1 MKIKENKVLLEC
13 ILFGMHSFLAICEVL
28 AYNEKNGNGALIG
41 VIDMNEKKK
50 ALVFPLILDG
60 ATGTELTK
68 RGMPQGAC
76 TERFVLEHPDVITA
90 LQQEYIAAGSDAVLA
105 PTFGANRP
113 TLERHGFKPEKVG
126 QVCRD
131 LFAIT
136 KAHAAGK
143 LIAGDMSP
151 TGFLMQP
158 FGDTA
163 PETVYNIYREQAAT
177 LLDCGVDFFFIE
189 TMIAAAEAR
198 LAVRAVRDLSKD
210 IPVFVS
216 MTVNENGRTMYGDS
230 LDAVLL
236 TLIPFD
242 IQGFGCNCSI
252 GPDVIA
258 KALKPAAPIAKRYGI
273 PLIAKPNAGMPVTD
287 ENGTHFPLTPKDMAG
302 AVDGFVGLGVGIF
315 GGCCGTTPAHIE
327 AIAGAAKATEKERFS
342 DVEDLEEGNYVSS
355 SRVWAAVDPAA
366 PYTAVD
372 GDSEDDIYDLLD
384 EVDPD
389 EVLYLELNEGAADV
403 LIRMD
408 AFIPN
413 PVVVCGREEEIEK
426 LEKWLCRKVR

>member
-1 MKIKENKVLLEC
+1 MDE
-13 ILFGMHSFLAICEVL
+13 M
-28 AYNEKNGNGALIG
+28 KNGAFR
-41 VIDMNEKKK
+41 
-50 ALVFPLILDG
+50 FPLILDG

-76 TERFVLEHPDVITA
+76 TERYVLEHPDVITT
-90 LQQEYIAAGSDAVLA
+90 LQQEYIAAGSNAVLA
-105 PTFGANRP
+105 PTFGANRS
-113 TLERHGFKPEKVG
+113 TLERHGYKPEDVER
-126 QVCRD
+126 VCRE
-131 LFAIT
+131 LYQIT
-136 KAHAAGK
+136 KNHASGK

-151 TGFLMQP
+151 TGYLMQP

-163 PETVYNIYREQAAT
+163 PEKVYQIYREQAAT

-189 TMIAAAEAR
+189 TMITAAEAKM
-198 LAVRAVRDLSKD
+198 AVRAVRDLNKE

-216 MTVNENGRTMYGDS
+216 MTVNENGKTMYGDA

-236 TLIPFD
+236 TLVPYN

-258 KALKPAAPIAKRYGI
+258 RALKPAAPIAKHYGI

-287 ENGTHFPLTPKDMAG
+287 ETGTHFPLQPADMAA
-302 AVDGFVGLGVGIF
+302 AVDGFVGMGVGIF

-327 AIAGAAKATEKERFS
+327 AVARAARATEKERFS
-342 DVEDLEEGNYVSS
+342 DVEDIPAGNYVSS
-355 SRVWAAVDPAA
+355 SRVWAVAEADATYMP
-366 PYTAVD
+366 VD

-384 EVDPD
+384 EVEPD
-389 EVLYLELNEGAADV
+389 EVLYLELKEGAAEV

-413 PVVVCGREEEIEK
+413 PIKVRGGEEEIAK
-426 LEKWLCRKVR
+426 VEKWLCRKVR

>member
-1 MKIKENKVLLEC
+1 MDEKKT
-13 ILFGMHSFLAICEVL
+13 VL
-28 AYNEKNGNGALIG
+28 A
-41 VIDMNEKKK
+41 
-50 ALVFPLILDG
+50 FPLILDG

-76 TERFVLEHPDVITA
+76 TERFVLEHPDVISA

-105 PTFGANRP
+105 PTFGANRS
-113 TLERHGFKPEKVG
+113 TLERHGCDSGEVE

-131 LFAIT
+131 LFQIT
-136 KAHAAGK
+136 KDLAGGR
-143 LIAGDMSP
+143 LVAGDMSP
-151 TGFLMQP
+151 TGYLMQP
-158 FGDTA
+158 FGDTP
-163 PETVYNIYREQAAT
+163 PETVYNIYREQART

-189 TMIAAAEAR
+189 TMIAAAEAK
-198 LAVRAVRDLSKD
+198 LAVRAVRDLDKD

-236 TLIPFD
+236 TLIPYD
-242 IQGFGCNCSI
+242 VQGFGCNCSI

-258 KALKPAAPIAKRYGI
+258 RALKPAAPIAKRYGI

-287 ENGTHFPLTPKDMAG
+287 ENGTHFPLQPADMAA
-302 AVDGFVGLGVGIF
+302 AVDGFVGMGVGVF
-315 GGCCGTTPAHIE
+315 GGCCGTTPAHIA
-327 AIAGAAKATEKERFS
+327 AIAQAAKCSQKERFS
-342 DVEDLEEGNYVSS
+342 DVEAIEEGNYVSS
-355 SRVWAAVDPAA
+355 SRVWAALDPNGE
-366 PYTAVD
+366 YTCIDA
-372 GDSEDDIYDLLD
+372 DSEDDIYDLLD

-389 EVLYLELNEGAADV
+389 EVLYLELKDGAADV

-413 PVVVCGREEEIEK
+413 PVAVRGEETEITKIEN
-426 LEKWLCRKVR
+426 WLCRKVR

>member
-1 MKIKENKVLLEC
+1 M
-13 ILFGMHSFLAICEVL
+13 F
-28 AYNEKNGNGALIG
+28 
-41 VIDMNEKKK
+41 DKKSNI
-50 ALVFPLILDG
+50 VFPMVLDG

-76 TERFVLEHPDVITA
+76 TERFVLEHQDILTGI
-90 LQQEYIAAGSDAVLA
+90 QQEYISAGSDAVLA

-113 TLERHGFKPEKVG
+113 TLERHGFRPEEAE

-131 LFAIT
+131 LFGIT
-136 KAHAAGK
+136 KAHASGK

-163 PETVYNIYREQAAT
+163 PETVYNVYREQAKT

-216 MTVNENGRTMYGDS
+216 MTVNENGRTMYGDC

-236 TLIPFD
+236 TLIPYN

-258 KALKPAAPIAKRYGI
+258 RALKPAAPIAKRYGI

-287 ENGTHFPLTPKDMAG
+287 ENGTHFPLKPEDMAA
-302 AVDGFVGLGVGIF
+302 AVDGFIGMGVGIF
-315 GGCCGTTPAHIE
+315 GGCCGTTPAHIA
-327 AIAGAAKATEKERFS
+327 AIAKAARESSIALGS
-342 DVEDLEEGNYVSS
+342 DVKAIGEENYVSS
-355 SRVWAAVDPAA
+355 SRVWAKTEPDAE
-366 PYTAVD
+366 YTAVD
-372 GDSEDDIYDLLD
+372 CDSEDDIYDLLD

-389 EVLYLELNEGAADV
+389 EVLYLELRQGAADV

-413 PVVVCGREEEIEK
+413 PIAVRGEEAEIERI
-426 LEKWLCRKVR
+426 EKWLCRKVR

>member
-1 MKIKENKVLLEC
+1 MEMKRDT
-13 ILFGMHSFLAICEVL
+13 
-28 AYNEKNGNGALIG
+28 AL
-41 VIDMNEKKK
+41 K
-50 ALVFPLILDG
+50 FPLILDG

-76 TERFVLEHPDVITA
+76 TERYVLEHPDVITA
-90 LQQEYIAAGSDAVLA
+90 LQQEYIGAGSDAVLA
-105 PTFGANRP
+105 PTFGANRS
-113 TLERHGFKPEKVG
+113 TLERHGFRPEEVE
-126 QVCRD
+126 QVCCN
-131 LFAIT
+131 LFQIT
-136 KAHAAGK
+136 KDHAVGK

-151 TGFLMQP
+151 TGYLMQP

-163 PETVYNIYREQAAT
+163 PETVYEIYKEQAAT
-177 LLDCGVDFFFIE
+177 LLKCGVDFFFIE
-189 TMIAAAEAR
+189 TMITAAEAKM
-198 LAVRAVRDLSKD
+198 AVRAVRDLNKE

-216 MTVNENGRTMYGDS
+216 MTVNENGKTMYGDS

-236 TLIPFD
+236 TLIPYD

-258 KALKPAAPIAKRYGI
+258 RALKPAAPIAKRYGI

-287 ENGTHFPLTPKDMAG
+287 ENGTHFPLLPGDMAA
-302 AVDGFVGLGVGIF
+302 AVDGFVGMGVGIF
-315 GGCCGTTPAHIE
+315 GGCCGTTPAHIQ
-327 AIAGAAKATEKERFS
+327 AIAQAAKASSKEPFS
-342 DVEDLEEGNYVSS
+342 DVEPIAAGKYVSS
-355 SRVWAAVDPAA
+355 SRVWAAVDPDAE
-366 PYTAVD
+366 YSIVD

-389 EVLYLELNEGAADV
+389 EVLYLELQEGAADV

-413 PVVVCGREEEIEK
+413 PVAVRGREEEIK
-426 LEKWLCRKVR
+426 TVEKWLCRKVR

>member
-1 MKIKENKVLLEC
+1 MDK
-13 ILFGMHSFLAICEVL
+13 
-28 AYNEKNGNGALIG
+28 KNGVL
-41 VIDMNEKKK
+41 K
-50 ALVFPLILDG
+50 FPMILDG

-76 TERFVLEHPDVITA
+76 TERYVLEHPDVITA

-105 PTFGANRP
+105 PTFGANRS
-113 TLERHGFKPEKVG
+113 TLERHGYKPEEVQ
-126 QVCRD
+126 QVCWD
-131 LFAIT
+131 LYQIT
-136 KAHAAGK
+136 KNHAKGK
-143 LIAGDMSP
+143 LVAGDMSP
-151 TGFLMQP
+151 TGYLMQP
-158 FGDTA
+158 FGDTE
-163 PETVYNIYREQAAT
+163 PETVYEIYREQAAT
-177 LLDCGVDFFFIE
+177 LLECGVDFFFIE
-189 TMIAAAEAR
+189 TMITAAEAR
-198 LAVRAVRDLSKD
+198 LAVRAVRDLSQE

-216 MTVNENGRTMYGDS
+216 MTVNENGKTMYGDA

-236 TLIPFD
+236 TLIPYD

-258 KALKPAAPIAKRYGI
+258 RALKPAAPIAKRYGI

-287 ENGTHFPLTPKDMAG
+287 ESGTHFPLQPADMA
-302 AVDGFVGLGVGIF
+302 AVVDRFVGMGVDVF
-315 GGCCGTTPAHIE
+315 GGCCGTTPAHIA
-327 AIAGAAKATEKERFS
+327 AIAQAARASEKERFS
-342 DVEDLEEGNYVSS
+342 DVEPLPEGNYVSS
-355 SRVWAAVDPAA
+355 SRVWAAVDPDAD
-366 PYTAVD
+366 YTPMD

-389 EVLYLELNEGAADV
+389 EVLYLELKEGAAEV

-413 PVVVCGREEEIEK
+413 PIAVRGWEEEIIK

>member
-1 MKIKENKVLLEC
+1 MDKK
-13 ILFGMHSFLAICEVL
+13 S
-28 AYNEKNGNGALIG
+28 ALT
-41 VIDMNEKKK
+41 
-50 ALVFPLILDG
+50 FPLILDG

-76 TERFVLEHPDVITA
+76 TERFVLEHPDVITG

-113 TLERHGFKPEKVG
+113 TLERHGYKPEEVS
-126 QVCRD
+126 QTCRD
-131 LFAIT
+131 LFGIT

-151 TGFLMQP
+151 TGYLMQP

-177 LLDCGVDFFFIE
+177 LLECGVDFFFIE

-216 MTVNENGRTMYGDS
+216 MTVNENGRTMYGDA

-236 TLIPFD
+236 TLIPYN

-258 KALKPAAPIAKRYGI
+258 RALKPAAPIAKRYGV
-273 PLIAKPNAGMPVTD
+273 PLIAKPNAGMPITD
-287 ENGTHFPLTPKDMAG
+287 ENGTHFPLKPEDMAA
-302 AVDGFVGLGVGIF
+302 AVEGFVGMGVGIF
-315 GGCCGTTPAHIE
+315 GGCCGTTPAHIA
-327 AIAGAAKATEKERFS
+327 AIAHAAKTCGKMRGA
-342 DVEDLEEGNYVSS
+342 DVEPVKEGNYVSS
-355 SRVWAAVDPAA
+355 SRVWAAVEPDAE
-366 PYTAVD
+366 YTPVD
-372 GDSEDDIYDLLD
+372 GDSEDDIYDLID

-389 EVLYLELNEGAADV
+389 EVLYLELKDGAADV

-413 PVVVCGREEEIEK
+413 PVAVCGEEKEIVKVEK
-426 LEKWLCRKVR
+426 

>member
-1 MKIKENKVLLEC
+1 MDK
-13 ILFGMHSFLAICEVL
+13 
-28 AYNEKNGNGALIG
+28 KNGVL
-41 VIDMNEKKK
+41 K
-50 ALVFPLILDG
+50 FPMILDG

-76 TERFVLEHPDVITA
+76 TERYVLEHPDVITA

-105 PTFGANRP
+105 PTFGANRS
-113 TLERHGFKPEKVG
+113 TLERHGYKPEEVQ
-126 QVCRD
+126 QVCWD
-131 LFAIT
+131 LYQIT
-136 KAHAAGK
+136 KNHAKGK
-143 LIAGDMSP
+143 LVAGDMSP
-151 TGFLMQP
+151 TGYLMQP

-163 PETVYNIYREQAAT
+163 PETVYEIYREQAAT
-177 LLDCGVDFFFIE
+177 LLECGVDFFFIE
-189 TMIAAAEAR
+189 TMITAAEAR
-198 LAVRAVRDLSKD
+198 LAVRAVRDLSQE

-216 MTVNENGRTMYGDS
+216 MTVNENGKTMYGDA

-236 TLIPFD
+236 TLIPYD

-258 KALKPAAPIAKRYGI
+258 RALKPAAPIAKRYGI

-287 ENGTHFPLTPKDMAG
+287 ESGTHFPLQPADMA
-302 AVDGFVGLGVGIF
+302 AVVDRFVGMGVGVF
-315 GGCCGTTPAHIE
+315 GGCCGTTPAHIA
-327 AIAGAAKATEKERFS
+327 AIAQAARASEKERFS
-342 DVEDLEEGNYVSS
+342 DVEPLPEGNYVSS
-355 SRVWAAVDPAA
+355 SRVWAAVDPDAD
-366 PYTAVD
+366 YTPMD

-389 EVLYLELNEGAADV
+389 EVLYLELKEGAAEV

-413 PVVVCGREEEIEK
+413 PIAVRGREEEIIK

>member
-1 MKIKENKVLLEC
+1 M
-13 ILFGMHSFLAICEVL
+13 
-28 AYNEKNGNGALIG
+28 
-41 VIDMNEKKK
+41 DMRTELK
-50 ALVFPLILDG
+50 FPLILDG

-76 TERFVLEHPDVITA
+76 TERFVLEHPDVITG

-113 TLERHGFKPEKVG
+113 TLERHGYKADEVE
-126 QVCRD
+126 QTCRD

-143 LIAGDMSP
+143 LVAGDMSP

-163 PETVYNIYREQAAT
+163 PEVVYESYREQAAT

-189 TMIAAAEAR
+189 TMITAAEAR

-216 MTVNENGRTMYGDS
+216 MTVNENGRTMYGDV
-230 LDAVLL
+230 LDAVLM
-236 TLIPFD
+236 TLVPYN

-258 KALKPAAPIAKRYGI
+258 RALKPAAPIAKRYGI

-287 ENGTHFPLTPKDMAG
+287 ETGTRFPLTPEDMAA
-302 AVDGFVGLGVGIF
+302 AVDGFVGMGVGIF
-315 GGCCGTTPAHIE
+315 GGCCGTTPDHIA
-327 AIAGAAKATEKERFS
+327 AIAKAARSSLLERAS
-342 DVEDLEEGNYVSS
+342 KVEALEEGNYVSS
-355 SRVWAAVDPAA
+355 SRVWAAVEPDTA
-366 PYTAVD
+366 YTVVD

-389 EVLYLELNEGAADV
+389 EVLYLDLQEGAADV

-413 PVVVCGREEEIEK
+413 PIAVRGEEEQITK
-426 LEKWLCRKVR
+426 IEKWLCRKVR